1 MLFRLNGGQEV
12 ADFQIEKDLIRKGYH
27 NIAGIDEAGR
37 GALFGPVVA
46 ASVVFSDAFIVESKE
61 AWISEVDDS
70 KRLSP
75 KKRERLAKAI
85 LAAAKGVGVGM
96 ATNREIDKANI
107 QWASLEAMRRA
118 VERMPFCPD
127 FLLVDG
133 FALKGLACDQ
143 MGLPRGDRTSASIA
157 AASIIAKVLRDQIM
171 RHLDTIYE
179 GYAFSK
185 HKGYGT
191 RDHFRTLDEKGP
203 TVFHRFSFR
212 PLNKGKE

>member
-1 MLFRLNGGQEV
+1 MAN
-12 ADFQIEKDLIRKGYH
+12 FQIERDLISKGYR

-46 ASVVFSDAFIVESKE
+46 ASVIFSDSFIRESRE
-61 AWISEVDDS
+61 SWIPEIDDS
-70 KRLSP
+70 KLIPP
-75 KKRERLAKAI
+75 KKRKKLAKDI
-85 LAAAKGVGVGM
+85 LAAAKAVGIGM
-96 ATNREIDKANI
+96 ATNREIDQENI

-118 VERMPFCPD
+118 VRRMPFCPD

-133 FALKGLACDQ
+133 FPLKSLSCDQ
-143 MGLPRGDRTSASIA
+143 LGLPQGDRTSTSVA
-157 AASIIAKVLRDQIM
+157 AASIIAKVLRDEMM

-191 RDHFRTLDEKGP
+191 RDHFLTLDRKGP
-203 TVFHRFSFR
+203 TGFHRFTFC
-212 PLNKGKE
+212 PLKKAKS

>member
-1 MLFRLNGGQEV
+1 MAN
-12 ADFQIEKDLIRKGYH
+12 FQIEKDLFRKGYR
-27 NIAGIDEAGR
+27 NIAGIDETGR

-46 ASVVFSDAFIVESKE
+46 ASVVFSDAFIREGKES
-61 AWISEVDDS
+61 WISEVDDS
-70 KRLSP
+70 KLISP

-85 LAAAKGVGVGM
+85 LAAAKAVGIGM

-133 FALKGLACDQ
+133 FTLKGIAYDQ
-143 MGLPRGDRTSASIA
+143 MGLPQGDRRSTSIA
-157 AASIIAKVLRDQIM
+157 AASIIAKVLRDQMM
-171 RHLDTIYE
+171 RHLDAIYE

-191 RDHFRTLDEKGP
+191 RDHFRTLDAKGP
-203 TVFHRFSFR
+203 TVFHRFSFC